1 MTEINTVILT
11 LLQAT
16 ITKVTHQGLT
26 TDLMVSKATIT
37 AVVEVA
43 TITMGSRREVVV
55 KVEDVVD
62 LPEGVQ
68 EEVGNTGLT

>member
-1 MTEINTVILT
+1 
-11 LLQAT
+11 
-16 ITKVTHQGLT
+16 
-26 TDLMVSKATIT
+26 MVSKATIT